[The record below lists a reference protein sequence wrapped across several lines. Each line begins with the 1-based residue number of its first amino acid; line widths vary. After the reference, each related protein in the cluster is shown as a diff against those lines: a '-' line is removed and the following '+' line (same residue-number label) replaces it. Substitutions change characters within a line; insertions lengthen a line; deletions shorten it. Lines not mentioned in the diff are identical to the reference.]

1 MRDLERRRGERALRF
16 IAVTLVAADPVV
28 ALVLAL
34 HVAAPLDDGIALD
47 RLSGKGVALGGPVAK
62 VAGLEV
68 EIERLAVAANRQYA
82 LRQRGRRDA
91 RRRSGFLT
99 SRGGERA
106 KNNEQK
112 SQGAQ
117 RHAGGPR
124 RKEERGTDYRITRA
138 ENLNPQ
144 PENRGRRTR

>member
-16 IAVTLVAADPVV
+16 IAVALVAADPVI

-34 HVAAPLDDGIALD
+34 HVAAPLDDRIALD
-47 RLSGKGVALGGPVAK
+47 RLSGEGVALGGPVAK

-68 EIERLAVAANRQYA
+68 EIERFAVAANRQDT

-99 SRGGERA
+99 SGGGGRPKNESQER
-106 KNNEQK
+106 
-112 SQGAQ
+112 QGREPQ
-117 RHAGGPR
+117 AGR
-124 RKEERGTDYRITRA
+124 TRKE
-138 ENLNPQ
+138 
-144 PENRGRRTR
+144 